1 MGPPVTRRPTGS
13 EAARGSGGASASW
26 MLFMKLSSEVS
37 VGTPVCLAAHWVPQ
51 NEAPSAL
58 GLTEGPRKSRA
69 GVKHTTFPKDIQKR
83 VSCGVST
90 RLHLLFMVFPMFSAP
105 CNRYPPQLPSSFW
118 QFPDVYEPTL
128 YYFIWE
134 KAPSAQATGE
144 PARSLVAKVG

>member
-69 GVKHTTFPKDIQKR
+69 GAKHTTHHSPQGHSETSQLWGEHETASI
-83 VSCGVST
+83 VHGVSNV
-90 RLHLLFMVFPMFSAP
+90 LCPL
-105 CNRYPPQLPSSFW
+105 
-118 QFPDVYEPTL
+118 
-128 YYFIWE
+128 
-134 KAPSAQATGE
+134 
-144 PARSLVAKVG
+144 